1 MTGMQLISGCAVEVL
16 RRSTG
21 AVDAHGNE
29 VPSEWVSEPVANVLP
44 QPGATSD
51 LDSSRPNGVT
61 VSMTF
66 HFPKTYT
73 ASLRGCLIRYG
84 GREYPVI
91 GDPQTYLDAN
101 CPGEWNRPVECG
113 VCDG

>member
-1 MTGMQLISGCAVEVL
+1 MQLISGCAVEVL
-16 RRSTG
+16 RRSPD

-29 VPSEWVSEPVANVLP
+29 VPGEWVSEPVANVLP
-44 QPGATSD
+44 QPGATTD
-51 LDSSRPNGVT
+51 LEASRPNGVT

-66 HFPKTYT
+66 HFPKTYA

-84 GREYPVI
+84 GRDYPVI
-91 GDPQTYLDAN
+91 GDPQPYLDAN
-101 CPGEWNRPVECG
+101 CPGDWNRAVECG

>member
-1 MTGMQLISGCAVEVL
+1 MQLISGCAVEVL
-16 RRSTG
+16 RRSTD

-29 VPSEWVSEPVANVLP
+29 VPGEWVSEPVANVLP

-51 LDSSRPNGVT
+51 LEASRPNGVT

-66 HFPKTYT
+66 HFPKTYS

-84 GREYPVI
+84 GREYKVI

-101 CPGEWNRPVECG
+101 CPGEWNRTVECV

>member
-1 MTGMQLISGCAVEVL
+1 MQLISGCAVEVL

-21 AVDAHGNE
+21 AVDAHGND
-29 VPSEWVSEPVANVLP
+29 VPGEWVSEPVANVIP

-51 LDSSRPNGVT
+51 LEASRPNGVT

-66 HFPKTYT
+66 HFPKTYS

-84 GREYPVI
+84 GREYSVI
-91 GDPQTYLDAN
+91 GDPQQYLDAN
-101 CPGEWNRPVECG
+101 CPGEWNRAVECG

>member
-1 MTGMQLISGCAVEVL
+1 MQLISGCAVEVL

-21 AVDAHGNE
+21 AVDVHGNE

-44 QPGATSD
+44 QPGAKSD
-51 LDSSRPNGVT
+51 LEASRPNGVT

-66 HFPKTYT
+66 HFPKTYS
-73 ASLRGCLIRYG
+73 ASLRGCLIRYE
-84 GREYPVI
+84 GREFSVI
-91 GDPQTYLDAN
+91 GDPQPYVEAN

>member
-1 MTGMQLISGCAVEVL
+1 MQLISGCAVEVL

-29 VPSEWVSEPVANVLP
+29 VPGEWVSEPVANVLP

-51 LDSSRPNGVT
+51 LEASRPNGVT

-73 ASLRGCLIRYG
+73 ASLRGCMIMYG
-84 GREYPVI
+84 GREYTVI
-91 GDPQTYLDAN
+91 GDPQPYLDEN

>member
-1 MTGMQLISGCAVEVL
+1 MQLISGCAVEVL

-29 VPSEWVSEPVANVLP
+29 VPGEWVSEPVADVLP

-51 LDSSRPNGVT
+51 LDASRPNGVT

-66 HFPKTYT
+66 HFPKTYS

-84 GREYPVI
+84 GREYQVI

>member
-1 MTGMQLISGCAVEVL
+1 MQLISGCAVEVL
-16 RRSTG
+16 RRKPD

-29 VPSEWVSEPVANVLP
+29 VPGEWVSEHVANVLP

-51 LDSSRPNGVT
+51 LEASRPNGVT

-73 ASLRGCLIRYG
+73 ASLRDCLIRYG
-84 GREYPVI
+84 GREFSVI
-91 GDPQTYLDAN
+91 GDPQPYVEAN
-101 CPGEWNRPVECG
+101 CPGDWNRAVECG

>member
-1 MTGMQLISGCAVEVL
+1 MQLISGFAVEVL
-16 RRSTG
+16 RRSTDT
-21 AVDAHGNE
+21 VDAHGND
-29 VPSEWVSEPVANVLP
+29 VPGEWVSEPVANVIP

-51 LDSSRPNGVT
+51 LDASRPNGVT

-66 HFPKTYT
+66 HFPKTYS
-73 ASLRGCLIRYG
+73 ASLRGCLVRYG

-91 GDPQTYLDAN
+91 GDPQPYLDAN

>member
-1 MTGMQLISGCAVEVL
+1 MQLISGCSVEVL

-29 VPSEWVSEPVANVLP
+29 VPGEWVSEPVANVIP

-51 LDSSRPNGVT
+51 LEASRPNGVT

-66 HFPKTYT
+66 HFPKTYS
-73 ASLRGCLIRYG
+73 ASLRGCLVRYG
-84 GREYPVI
+84 GREYQVI
-91 GDPQTYLDAN
+91 GDPQQYLDAN

>member
-1 MTGMQLISGCAVEVL
+1 MQLISGCAVEVL
-16 RRSTG
+16 RRSPD

-29 VPSEWVSEPVANVLP
+29 VPGELVSEPVANVIP
-44 QPGATSD
+44 QHGATSD
-51 LDSSRPNGVT
+51 LDASRPNGVT

-66 HFPKTYT
+66 HFPKTYS
-73 ASLRGCLIRYG
+73 ASLRGCMVRYG

-91 GDPQTYLDAN
+91 GDPQPYLDAN